1 MSKQIPR
8 RSALKIGAGVLTGIS
23 TTGAGSAHESERS
36 QQPAVM
42 DVDTKD
48 SLDSVTYH
56 QFDYVGGG
64 GGGTSVYGEGGSS
77 VRATPGYLQ
86 CSTNNEGVN
95 FSRTTAETFTVPIH
109 REPGVYK
116 IRFDWRLN
124 GTRTDGA
131 NVTARAN
138 LWKGEE
144 TARTNNEPVRT
155 ELLSN
160 ATRATPS
167 YSTSGKAVLKT
178 KLSETVGT
186 VLSLELRVIT
196 TAQMMGAE
204 TGEFELYVPRPD
216 VCDDEDEANQDG
228 GNNTDD
234 DDCKPPRRISV
245 VPI

>member
-1 MSKQIPR
+1 MSKQISR
-8 RSALKIGAGVLTGIS
+8 RSVFKTGVGVLTGIS
-23 TTGAGSAHESERS
+23 TTGAGSAHESEGS

-42 DVDTKD
+42 NGDTRGNPD
-48 SLDSVTYH
+48 GATFH

-64 GGGTSVYGEGGSS
+64 GSGTSVYGESRSS
-77 VRATPGYLQ
+77 VRATPGYLR
-86 CSTNNEGVN
+86 CNTNNEGVN
-95 FSRTTAETFTVPIH
+95 FSRTTAETFTVPIR
-109 REPGVYK
+109 REPGVYE
-116 IRFDWRLN
+116 IRVDWRLDR
-124 GTRTDGA
+124 TRTDGA

-167 YSTSGKAVLKT
+167 YSTSGKAVFKT
-178 KLSETVGT
+178 ELSETVGT

-216 VCDDEDEANQDG
+216 VCDDGGKANQNGRND
-228 GNNTDD
+228 TDD
-234 DDCKPPRRISV
+234 GDCKPPRRVSV